1 MWTITRL
8 PSQTKA
14 TPPIHRASQIREER
28 LASEARRLHLIR
40 KANGIPSPET
50 WMW

>member
-1 MWTITRL
+1 MWSITQL

-14 TPPIHRASQIREER
+14 TPPINRTSQIREER
-28 LASEARRLHLIR
+28 LVSEARRLCLIR
-40 KANGIPSPET
+40 KANGMPSPKT

>member
-1 MWTITRL
+1 MWSITQL

-14 TPPIHRASQIREER
+14 TPINRTSQIREER
-28 LASEARRLHLIR
+28 LVSEARRLRLIR
-40 KANGIPSPET
+40 KANGMPSPET